1 MTTMKLHTTE
11 DKDAFEELRLKYSHP
26 RGDDDD
32 DDSSNVENNQDSS
45 FLAPLR
51 EKYAHQPTFLQA
63 VEEMSESLAPIF
75 ADKEKGEFYKRAFL
89 VMTEPE
95 RSISFRVNWTDD
107 QGRLRTNRGWRVEY
121 SR

>member
-32 DDSSNVENNQDSS
+32 NSSNVENNQDSS

>member
-1 MTTMKLHTTE
+1 MKLHTTE

>member
-1 MTTMKLHTTE
+1 MQFQTAAE
-11 DKDAFEELRLKYSHP
+11 NIDALQELRMKYSHP
-26 RGDDDD
+26 RIEEQ
-32 DDSSNVENNQDSS
+32 DSTVSEVNHDSS

-63 VEEMSESLAPIF
+63 VEEMAESLMPIF
-75 ADKEKGEFYKRAFL
+75 ADKQKGEFYKRAFL

-107 QGRLRTNRGWRVEY
+107 QGNLRTNRGWRVEF